1 MKFFLS
7 FTFTFS
13 LFCMS
18 NMIIAQDASE
28 LPYYQIPDYP
38 EKYTAETVAARM
50 VDGLGYRYYWATE
63 GLTEENLA
71 FKPSEKGRTIDETLD
86 HILGLTNTLANAA
99 KKQPNIRSGEKKELT
114 FDEKRR
120 KTLENIKTASDILR
134 SAKEGEIEEFLVI
147 FQRGEQT
154 SEYPFW
160 NMLNG
165 PLADALWHV
174 GQVVSHRRTAGNPLN
189 PKVSVFRGKN
199 RE

>member
-1 MKFFLS
+1 MKFL
-7 FTFTFS
+7 FTFFILIALMNTQTFS
-13 LFCMS
+13 
-18 NMIIAQDASE
+18 QDQSSE

-38 EKYTAETVAARM
+38 DKYTAETVAARM

-63 GLTEENLA
+63 GLRPEDLS
-71 FKPSEKGRTIDETLD
+71 FKPSENGRTTDETLD
-86 HILGLTNTLANAA
+86 HILGLTNTLANAT
-99 KKQPNIRSGEKKELT
+99 KKEPNIRNNNREELS
-114 FDEKRR
+114 FEEKRR
-120 KTLENIKTASDILR
+120 KTLMNIKTASDILR
-134 SAKEGEIEEFLVI
+134 TAKEGEIKEFLVI
-147 FQRGEQT
+147 FQRGEQS

-174 GQVVSHRRTAGNPLN
+174 GQIVSHRRSSGNPLN